1 MTKGAIALGFLG
13 MLSMP
18 LAANAALVTGTL
30 NFTGTAQISLG
41 TVGFLSNVYFI
52 NQPGAAQTGGWVAF
66 EGTQGDI
73 LNITNPPDATGSL
86 NVPMFM
92 TFNAAPNISIT
103 LTFLF
108 PGIDGTAGCSFTPAQ
123 AASGQQCTPNLP
135 AQSPYNLQNTSAT
148 SSTASFNIL
157 GTEVDTTTGNTISVT
172 GEFSTV
178 FTNQNYE
185 QILATVEGGGT
196 VTTSFAGQLATVP
209 EPGTLVELMLGLGVI
224 GISVA
229 SRRRFT
235 KQQ

>member
-1 MTKGAIALGFLG
+1 MTKGVIALGFLG

-41 TVGFLSNVYFI
+41 TIGFLENIYFI
-52 NQPGAAQTGGWVAF
+52 NPPAGAQVGGFQAF

-73 LNITNPPDATGSL
+73 QNITNPPDATGPL
-86 NVPMFM
+86 NVPLFM
-92 TFNAAPNISIT
+92 TFNVAPNLSIT

-108 PGIDGTAGCSFTPAQ
+108 PGIDGSAGCSATPP
-123 AASGQQCTPNLP
+123 AAGQQCTPNLP
-135 AQSPYNLQNTSAT
+135 AMAPYNLQNTSAT

-157 GTEVDTTTGNTISVT
+157 GTEVDTTTGNTIAVT

-178 FTNQNYE
+178 FTSMNFQ
-185 QILATVEGGGT
+185 QVLATVEGGGT
-196 VTTSFAGQLATVP
+196 VTTAFAGQLATVP
-209 EPGTLVELMLGLGVI
+209 EPSTLVELMLGLGVI

-229 SRRRFT
+229 SRKRLT
-235 KQQ
+235 KQ